1 MATSTQ
7 WLQPA
12 GAEQSKQVMRNGNNI
27 FLRMDNRRHGDYDTN
42 ITEPGERQDG
52 G

>member
-27 FLRMDNRRHGDYDTN
+27 FYEWT
-42 ITEPGERQDG
+42 TEDMVSW
-52 G
+52 